1 MNKIIKREL
10 EKVRANIEY
19 DDNTTKIIIPKDTNK
34 VNDVSEQ
41 FVFQIGKSYNIVIA
55 GYVINEPEGFTLSS
69 NWNGGRKPKTNSLN
83 ICVTKILGKM
93 LQFDGCGF
101 DLKTNTTTT
110 DLYQQ
115 FWLPRAAILRAK
127 EI

>member
-55 GYVINEPEGFTLSS
+55 SYVINEPEGFTLSS

-83 ICVTKILGKM
+83 ICVTNILGKM

-101 DLKTNTTTT
+101 DLKTNTTTN
-110 DLYQQ
+110 DLYQK
-115 FWLPRAAILRAK
+115 FWLPRVAILRAK